1 MSFLTNVNT
10 VALKNKNENEK
21 QTNKQTNLGS
31 SDQVRNPDRKI
42 LKVILGF
49 SNQNQEAR
57 KILKELCQLSK
68 QILKISD
75 LILLGNLLKKSFH
88 SPDIFRQLS
97 SHQRKIL

>member
-10 VALKNKNENEK
+10 VALKNKNENETNK

-57 KILKELCQLSK
+57 KILKVVCQLSK
-68 QILKISD
+68 
-75 LILLGNLLKKSFH
+75 
-88 SPDIFRQLS
+88 
-97 SHQRKIL
+97 